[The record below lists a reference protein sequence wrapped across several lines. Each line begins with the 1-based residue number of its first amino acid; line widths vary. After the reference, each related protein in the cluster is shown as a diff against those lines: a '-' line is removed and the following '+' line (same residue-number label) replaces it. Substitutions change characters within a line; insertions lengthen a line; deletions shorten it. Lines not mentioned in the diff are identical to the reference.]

1 MAQKTNTASEFTHRF
16 STVEG
21 FFCYPKCSI
30 LVTHRFSM
38 YAWVTYGEKEINE
51 IMSTHIIIGYKQMFP
66 TDIPYME
73 KPMGFLYNRWLF
85 YLIPHMLS
93 EGC

>member
-21 FFCYPKCSI
+21 FFATQKCSI

-38 YAWVTYGEKEINE
+38 YAWVTYRGEKEINE
-51 IMSTHIIIGYKQMFP
+51 ILSTQIIPRCFPQIFHIWKTYGIFIQ
-66 TDIPYME
+66 
-73 KPMGFLYNRWLF
+73 
-85 YLIPHMLS
+85 
-93 EGC
+93 

>member
-16 STVEG
+16 FSTVEG
-21 FFCYPKCSI
+21 FFATQKCSI

-51 IMSTHIIIGYKQMFP
+51 IMSTHMIPICFP
-66 TDIPYME
+66 QIFHIWKTYGI
-73 KPMGFLYNRWLF
+73 F
-85 YLIPHMLS
+85 IQ
-93 EGC
+93 

>member
-1 MAQKTNTASEFTHRF
+1 MAQKNYNTASEFTHRF

-38 YAWVTYGEKEINE
+38 YAWVIYGENKINE
-51 IMSTHIIIGYKQMFP
+51 IMSTHMIPRCFP
-66 TDIPYME
+66 QIFHIWKSY
-73 KPMGFLYNRWLF
+73 GIF
-85 YLIPHMLS
+85 IQ
-93 EGC
+93 

>member
-1 MAQKTNTASEFTHRF
+1 MARKTNTASEFTHRF

-38 YAWVTYGEKEINE
+38 YAWVTNGEKEINE
-51 IMSTHIIIGYKQMFP
+51 IMSTHMIPRCFP
-66 TDIPYME
+66 QIFHIWKTYGI
-73 KPMGFLYNRWLF
+73 F
-85 YLIPHMLS
+85 IQ
-93 EGC
+93 